1 MRPIPVSF
9 HIGPLVLHLYGLG
22 LAITFFF
29 AAWYLAHRLRARGYS
44 DGWVSSVA
52 VWTVVS
58 ALVGARVVHVVAN
71 FSSQYAHHLA
81 QIPQVW
87 NGGLSSFGGLLF
99 GVPTGFL
106 LARHRGRD
114 VPGLALAD
122 LVAPVLL
129 AGWTVGRLLGPQL
142 MYAGGGHPTKAWYG
156 MYYAGEVGKRLP
168 VPLFQAALT
177 FAWLLIAWRVEAWSE
192 RRGGPRGVVM
202 AAALTMWGIGRYIE
216 EHFWLL
222 RPGHAGDYATEYA
235 GLAFALAG
243 ALWLAFL
250 LRRGRRDVGPS
261 PEAVGDLDA
270 SLLASDADGAG
281 AGAGGTIVTSP
292 EGAGPRASGG
302 MASQPARV
310 VTDQAGG

>member
-29 AAWYLAHRLRARGYS
+29 AAWYLAHRLRSHGYS
-44 DGWVSSVA
+44 DSWVSSVA
-52 VWTVVS
+52 VWTIVS

-106 LARHRGRD
+106 LARRRARE
-114 VPGLALAD
+114 VPGLVLAD

-129 AGWTVGRLLGPQL
+129 AAWTVGRLLGPQL

-168 VPLFQAALT
+168 VPLFQSALT
-177 FAWLLIAWRVEAWSE
+177 FAWLLVAWRVEAWSE
-192 RRGGPRGVVM
+192 RRGGPRGVVI
-202 AAALTMWGIGRYIE
+202 AAALTMWGTGRYIE

-235 GLAFALAG
+235 GVGFAVIG
-243 ALWLAFL
+243 ALWLGFL
-250 LRRGRRDVGPS
+250 LLRDRRDDE
-261 PEAVGDLDA
+261 PEPAVVDAAGA
-270 SLLASDADGAG
+270 SLVTPDADG
-281 AGAGGTIVTSP
+281 GTCDAALG
-292 EGAGPRASGG
+292 GAGPTAPSAAGQTPGG
-302 MASQPARV
+302 V
-310 VTDQAGG
+310 VTDPAGG

>member
-29 AAWYLAHRLRARGYS
+29 AAWYLGRRLRAHGYR

-71 FSSQYAHHLA
+71 FSSQYANHLA

-106 LARHRGRD
+106 LARRRARE

-129 AGWTVGRLLGPQL
+129 AAWGVGRLLGPQL

-168 VPLFQAALT
+168 VPLFQAALS
-177 FAWLLIAWRVEAWSE
+177 FAWLLIAWRVEAWTE

-202 AAALTMWGIGRYIE
+202 AAALTMWGTGRYIE

-235 GLAFALAG
+235 GVGFAVIG
-243 ALWLAFL
+243 AAWLVFL
-250 LRRGRRDVGPS
+250 LLRGRREVGQGAEPG
-261 PEAVGDLDA
+261 GDLDA
-270 SLLASDADGAG
+270 SLVVAGTDGDGGGVVASRAG
-281 AGAGGTIVTSP
+281 AGPAAPGGLGSRSAGVVPDQT
-292 EGAGPRASGG
+292 GG
-302 MASQPARV
+302 
-310 VTDQAGG
+310 